1 MNSPSWALPLA
12 AGAAFGFSFG
22 DKLLTSIDQSRTALF
37 LWIAEAWWQVTS
49 HQTGPKWHGCL
60 LRAVTLQPAT
70 ATVSQ

>member
-22 DKLLTSIDQSRTALF
+22 DKFLTSIVQIRTALF
-37 LWIAEAWWQVTS
+37 LWIAEAWWQVTP
-49 HQTGPKWHGCL
+49 HQTGPKLRGCL